1 MFYYSEIVMKEGLRA
16 TLKTITI
23 AMAIYKPKID
33 WLIEELDSIYHQTY
47 RDFQV
52 LVWDD
57 CPEDTNDYNE
67 LFKGHLKEIP
77 FTIHKGKKNLGS
89 TGAFQNLTELTET
102 PFIAYCD
109 QDDVWMP
116 DKLQV
121 LLGLLQADEHNTL
134 AFSDMMVIDGK
145 SKLVANRIAQV
156 RPRQVFYPGKDALL
170 HLLAKNFIAGC
181 TMMMKSNIAKS
192 AIPFPP
198 SVFHDWWL
206 AICAAAKGKIVM
218 ADKPL
223 MKYRIYGGN
232 QSAVLKGIVDKSSYY
247 EKRVLAQMELVDRV
261 WEVFGPDDTIN
272 LARKWCHARAGY
284 FEHPNIKDLMIMMS
298 LRQYNKLTVL
308 FETVLPFMPSIIFH
322 KVVEAVQQGKM

>member
-1 MFYYSEIVMKEGLRA
+1 M
-16 TLKTITI
+16 KTITI

-89 TGAFQNLTELTET
+89 NGAFQNLTELTET

-109 QDDVWMP
+109 QDDIWMP

-156 RPRQVFYPGKDALL
+156 RPRHVFHPGKDALL
-170 HLLAKNFIAGC
+170 NLLVRNFVTGC
-181 TMMMKSNIAKS
+181 TMMMKSEVAD
-192 AIPFPP
+192 AAVPFPS

-206 AICAAAKGKIVM
+206 AICAAIKGNLVM

-223 MKYRIYGGN
+223 MRYRIYGNN
-232 QSAVLKGIVDKSSYY
+232 QSAVLKGITSKKSYY
-247 EKRVLAQMELVDRV
+247 EKRILPRMELMDYA
-261 WEVFGPDDTIN
+261 WEVFGPNDTIQLVRN
-272 LARKWCHARAGY
+272 WAHARVNY
-284 FEHPNIKDLMIMMS
+284 FNHPNIGDL
-298 LRQYNKLTVL
+298 NKILHLKRYDKSTVL
-308 FETVLPFMPSIIFH
+308 FECLLPFMPLFVYNKIIE
-322 KVVEAVQQGKM
+322 KVQGGDIISLGH

>member
-1 MFYYSEIVMKEGLRA
+1 M
-16 TLKTITI
+16 KTITI

-89 TGAFQNLTELTET
+89 NGAFQNLTELTET

-109 QDDVWMP
+109 QDDIWMP

-121 LLGLLQADEHNTL
+121 LLGLLQADKHNTL

-156 RPRQVFYPGKDALL
+156 RPRQVFYLG
-170 HLLAKNFIAGC
+170 
-181 TMMMKSNIAKS
+181 
-192 AIPFPP
+192 
-198 SVFHDWWL
+198 
-206 AICAAAKGKIVM
+206 
-218 ADKPL
+218 
-223 MKYRIYGGN
+223 
-232 QSAVLKGIVDKSSYY
+232 
-247 EKRVLAQMELVDRV
+247 E
-261 WEVFGPDDTIN
+261 TI
-272 LARKWCHARAGY
+272 AGY
-284 FEHPNIKDLMIMMS
+284 FNVDNIGIHAEREGGKLKELISPILKCLPQSIKLS
-298 LRQYNKLTVL
+298 LRKIELASGVHKVHKEYKERKIYWDNSDVCLQVLKNKKNILVVDDSVDTGYSMISVL
-308 FETVLPFMPSIIFH
+308 HEIRREVGKNVIIKTAAINCWSKSFSIIKTDYFCYADTIRRLCQRTL
-322 KVVEAVQQGKM
+322 KNIQNLSRYTIIER